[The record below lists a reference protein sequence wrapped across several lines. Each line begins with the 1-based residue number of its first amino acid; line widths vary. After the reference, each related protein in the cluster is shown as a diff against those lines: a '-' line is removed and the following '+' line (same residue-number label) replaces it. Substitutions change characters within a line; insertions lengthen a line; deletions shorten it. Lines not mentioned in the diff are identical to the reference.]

1 MQTEVV
7 YFCAGGLLFTGNYDT
22 PFEEA
27 DAALRTFRSI
37 YDEFN
42 QTYGAPA
49 LDNTPWQFGVTA
61 AYPDDV
67 RKDPNGY
74 RVSWHTTRIWITAL
88 LAIGEVPSG
97 PAWRTLI
104 VMGSPPASK

>member
-1 MQTEVV
+1 MICNAGIFGMQTEVV

-22 PFEEA
+22 PLEEA

-42 QTYGAPA
+42 
-49 LDNTPWQFGVTA
+49 N
-61 AYPDDV
+61 
-67 RKDPNGY
+67 
-74 RVSWHTTRIWITAL
+74 AL
-88 LAIGEVPSG
+88 LAIVEVPSG

-104 VMGSPPASK
+104 VIGSPPAP